1 MTFSKKLVQF
11 FLGDNMKNILIAGV
25 AKSGKSLFCKKLAKK
40 TNYNHIPL
48 DYFTAS
54 MKRNFPDLGIK
65 SSVIINDTSKKLSIL
80 LNTVTNSID
89 DTDEKFIIDSAHI
102 MPSDIIDNINRDNW
116 NIYFFGYPNISVKDK
131 LSEDLKQ
138 SKHID
143 IITNISFLNPSKIV
157 TKGIFN
163 VNLEISNIEKIGGP
177 KNLGSNKLEI
187 TYNSTNTYFLIEDI
201 YHVSEK
207 TKITR

>member
-1 MTFSKKLVQF
+1 
-11 FLGDNMKNILIAGV
+11 MKNILIAGV

-54 MKRNFPDLGIK
+54 MKRNFPDWGIK

-80 LNTVTNSID
+80 LNTVTNLID

-116 NIYFFGYPNISVKDK
+116 NIYFFGYPNISAKDK
-131 LSEDLKQ
+131 LSEIRNYIKDGWPTKKDDDELITILEKLISISKEMNAQCKKYNIKFIDTSFDLNK
-138 SKHID
+138 KID
-143 IITNISFLNPSKIV
+143 ELIK
-157 TKGIFN
+157 
-163 VNLEISNIEKIGGP
+163 EI
-177 KNLGSNKLEI
+177 L
-187 TYNSTNTYFLIEDI
+187 
-201 YHVSEK
+201 
-207 TKITR
+207 